1 MARESYLSPVERFWK
16 IVLWAVA
23 SLVLFFLVA
32 PIIAIMP
39 LSFSSSSFLT
49 YPLPGLSLQWYQ
61 VFIDSPRWMS
71 ALKNSLFIGSAATL
85 LATALGIPAALGLT
99 QARFPL
105 KPLVMGLVLS
115 PMIVPVVIIAVGV
128 YFFFA
133 PLGLTSNYLGLILSH
148 AMLGVPFVVI
158 TVSATLA
165 GFDRNLVRAAT
176 SLGANPLRSFR
187 KVVLPLILPGVIS
200 GALFAFAASFDEVVL
215 VLFIAGPDQTTL
227 PRKMFNDVRENID
240 PTITAVATVLIVFS
254 VLLLTAIELLRRR
267 GERLRG
273 IGT

>member
-1 MARESYLSPVERFWK
+1 MAVKAYRSPVERAWTV
-16 IVLWAVA
+16 VLWTSSA
-23 SLVLFFLVA
+23 LVLFFLVA
-32 PIIAIMP
+32 PIVAIMP

-49 YPLPGLSLQWYQ
+49 YPLPGLSLQWYHL
-61 VFIDSPRWMS
+61 FFTSDRWMN
-71 ALKNSLFIGSAATL
+71 ALKNSLIIGSSATL
-85 LATALGIPAALGLT
+85 LATAFGIPAAIGLT
-99 QARFPL
+99 QGRFPL

-158 TVSATLA
+158 TVSATFA
-165 GFDRNLVRAAT
+165 GFDRNLARASA
-176 SLGANPLRSFR
+176 SLGANPLRTFV

-200 GALFAFAASFDEVVL
+200 GALFAFATSFDEVVL
-215 VLFIAGPDQTTL
+215 VLFIAGPGQTTL
-227 PRKMFNDVRENID
+227 PRLMFNDVRENID
-240 PTITAVATVLIVFS
+240 PTITAVATVLIAVS
-254 VLLLTAIELLRRR
+254 IILLTSIELLRRR

-273 IGT
+273 TRS